1 MNPLAAALADS
12 LPRLL
17 PGAPSGEPLLLAAVS
32 ALSDAL
38 ERGELALDLEAAA
51 PECVPA
57 EAWPQQLLETLE
69 ASGWLAAAAALEQQ
83 VDGAREAV
91 VDARHER
98 LDGGRLGF
106 RGGRR
111 SLLS

>member
-38 ERGELALDLEAAA
+38 ERGEI
-51 PECVPA
+51 
-57 EAWPQQLLETLE
+57 
-69 ASGWLAAAAALEQQ
+69 
-83 VDGAREAV
+83 
-91 VDARHER
+91 
-98 LDGGRLGF
+98 GRAHV
-106 RGGRR
+106 
-111 SLLS
+111 